1 MQRAAA
7 WLTCSLADV
16 PAGDAWL
23 SPREQALL
31 DGRSGEKRR
40 AEWRLGRWTAKA
52 AVAAWLGAAAEEV
65 EVLAA
70 ADGAPLHDG
79 VSLSLSHRGS
89 RALCVVADAGCRIGC
104 DLEAIAA
111 RSPAFVFRWLAPA
124 EREILDAAAPEE
136 RDMLACAL
144 WSAKEAAVKATGGS
158 VIRTRQLAVELAEGT
173 GGEWRP
179 LSVSAGDGRRQT
191 GWWRP
196 DPRWAMAVVS
206 EPAIA
211 APRRDHAGR

>member
-1 MQRAAA
+1 MQRDAA
-7 WLTCSLADV
+7 WLVCSLADV
-16 PAGDAWL
+16 PAGNTWL
-23 SPREQALL
+23 GPRERALL
-31 DGRSGEKRR
+31 DGLSGEKRR

-70 ADGAPLHDG
+70 ADGSPLHEG

-89 RALCVVADAGCRIGC
+89 RALCVVAARGYRIGC
-104 DLEAIAA
+104 DLEVIAP
-111 RSPAFVFRWLAPA
+111 RSPAFVSRWLAPT

-144 WSAKEAAVKATGGS
+144 WSAKEAAVKATGGP
-158 VIRTRQLAVELAEGT
+158 VIRTRQVAVELAEGT

-196 DPRWAMAVVS
+196 DPRWVMAVVS
-206 EPAIA
+206 APGVA